1 MDEIYKFLTGQY
13 GFLGLSIF
21 VMAGVIIYLFKDSKK
36 ERKEMLEMH
45 RKERSEWRGE
55 SDKKFETVVKVAS
68 ESTSAVNA
76 IKTLIESIDK
86 RVK

>member
-1 MDEIYKFLTGQY
+1 MDKILDFLTGQY

-21 VMAGVIIYLFKDSKK
+21 AMAAVIIYLFKDSKK
-36 ERKEMLEMH
+36 ERKEMLKMH
-45 RKERSEWRGE
+45 REERAEWRGE
-55 SDKKFETVVKVAS
+55 ADKKFETVVEVAS
-68 ESTSAVNA
+68 EATAAVNA

>member
-1 MDEIYKFLTGQY
+1 MDEIYNFLTGQY

-21 VMAGVIIYLFKDSKK
+21 VMAGAIIYLFKDGKK
-36 ERKEMLEMH
+36 ERKEMLKVH
-45 RKERSEWRGE
+45 REERAEWRGE

-68 ESTSAVNA
+68 DSTSAINA